1 MANSSTNIDGI
12 ISSQASKEVTA
23 NAFFDAASPATLYGR
38 RQSQC
43 SGLTWAYYG
52 GNVTRSDNTLAQIGN
67 GTLAL
72 TASATN
78 YIVAKKEDGAVT
90 ASTATTNWNSADYW
104 RLYSVS
110 TAAAAVSS
118 YTDSR
123 EIGRMTGAGSGA
135 ASSVAPVTKTTAFTL
150 GANENEVI
158 VNGTASVTV
167 TLPAASSFV
176 GRVVRFKNRAAFA
189 LVSASSNVKPIGSDT
204 AGTAILPA
212 LAGRWAVIVSDGT
225 NWVVMAQGADDAE
238 FGAPPAIKTTAF
250 TVADGESVFIVN
262 GSASITATL
271 PAAATYAGRRLR
283 LKTIAAFP
291 VVSAS
296 SNVKPINSDTAGT
309 AILRGIAGSWAV
321 LVSDGTNWIVTERG
335 GDDTQ
340 FLAPVTKTGDFTVA
354 DGENNVVCN
363 GTATI
368 NVTLPA
374 AASFP
379 GRTITIKTIAAF
391 TVVSVASNVV
401 PLDSGTAGTAIL
413 AATAGKWAEL
423 VSDGSNWIIMSGN

>member
-1 MANSSTNIDGI
+1 MANSSTHIDGI
-12 ISSQASKEVTA
+12 ISSRAREEVTA

-123 EIGRMTGAGSGA
+123 EIGRMTGAGSGMT
-135 ASSVAPVTKTTAFTL
+135 APVTKTGNFTL
-150 GANENEVI
+150 AATEN
-158 VNGTASVTV
+158 
-167 TLPAASSFV
+167 
-176 GRVVRFKNRAAFA
+176 
-189 LVSASSNVKPIGSDT
+189 
-204 AGTAILPA
+204 
-212 LAGRWAVIVSDGT
+212 AVIC
-225 NWVVMAQGADDAE
+225 
-238 FGAPPAIKTTAF
+238 
-250 TVADGESVFIVN
+250 N

-271 PAAATYAGRRLR
+271 PAASGFAGRVVT
-283 LKTIAAFP
+283 LKTIAAYT

-296 SNVKPINSDTAGT
+296 A
-309 AILRGIAGSWAV
+309 
-321 LVSDGTNWIVTERG
+321 
-335 GDDTQ
+335 
-340 FLAPVTKTGDFTVA
+340 
-354 DGENNVVCN
+354 
-363 GTATI
+363 
-368 NVTLPA
+368 
-374 AASFP
+374 
-379 GRTITIKTIAAF
+379 
-391 TVVSVASNVV
+391 NVV
-401 PLDSGTAGTAIL
+401 PVDSATAGTAIL
-413 AATAGKWAEL
+413 AATAGKWAKL
-423 VSDGSNWIIMSGN
+423 VSDGTNWVVMAAN

>member
-1 MANSSTNIDGI
+1 MANSSTHIDGI

-104 RLYSVS
+104 RLYSVV

-123 EIGRMTGAGSGA
+123 EIGRMTGAGSGMT
-135 ASSVAPVTKTTAFTL
+135 APVTKTGNFTL
-150 GANENEVI
+150 AATEN
-158 VNGTASVTV
+158 
-167 TLPAASSFV
+167 
-176 GRVVRFKNRAAFA
+176 
-189 LVSASSNVKPIGSDT
+189 
-204 AGTAILPA
+204 
-212 LAGRWAVIVSDGT
+212 AVIC
-225 NWVVMAQGADDAE
+225 
-238 FGAPPAIKTTAF
+238 
-250 TVADGESVFIVN
+250 N

-271 PAAATYAGRRLR
+271 PAASGFAGRVVI
-283 LKTIAAFP
+283 LKTIAAYT

-296 SNVKPINSDTAGT
+296 A
-309 AILRGIAGSWAV
+309 
-321 LVSDGTNWIVTERG
+321 
-335 GDDTQ
+335 
-340 FLAPVTKTGDFTVA
+340 
-354 DGENNVVCN
+354 
-363 GTATI
+363 
-368 NVTLPA
+368 
-374 AASFP
+374 
-379 GRTITIKTIAAF
+379 
-391 TVVSVASNVV
+391 NVV
-401 PLDSGTAGTAIL
+401 PVDSATAGTAIL

-423 VSDGSNWIIMSGN
+423 VSDGTNWVIMSGN

>member
-1 MANSSTNIDGI
+1 MANSSTHIDGI

-123 EIGRMTGAGSGA
+123 EIGRMTGAGSGLT
-135 ASSVAPVTKTTAFTL
+135 APVTKTGNFTL
-150 GANENEVI
+150 AANENSVI
-158 VNGTASVTV
+158 C
-167 TLPAASSFV
+167 
-176 GRVVRFKNRAAFA
+176 
-189 LVSASSNVKPIGSDT
+189 
-204 AGTAILPA
+204 
-212 LAGRWAVIVSDGT
+212 
-225 NWVVMAQGADDAE
+225 
-238 FGAPPAIKTTAF
+238 
-250 TVADGESVFIVN
+250 N

-271 PAAATYAGRRLR
+271 PAASGFAGRVVI
-283 LKTIAAFP
+283 LKTIAAYT

-296 SNVKPINSDTAGT
+296 A
-309 AILRGIAGSWAV
+309 
-321 LVSDGTNWIVTERG
+321 
-335 GDDTQ
+335 
-340 FLAPVTKTGDFTVA
+340 
-354 DGENNVVCN
+354 
-363 GTATI
+363 
-368 NVTLPA
+368 
-374 AASFP
+374 
-379 GRTITIKTIAAF
+379 
-391 TVVSVASNVV
+391 NVV
-401 PLDSGTAGTAIL
+401 PVDSATAGTAIL
-413 AATAGKWAEL
+413 AATAGKWAKL
-423 VSDGSNWIIMSGN
+423 VSDGTNWVVMAAN